1 MCLATLALAGAGA
14 SAAGSVIGGVSQANA
29 AAYQGQVAANNATT
43 ARRNAAYS
51 ASATAAQ
58 TEEAGLKARQQQGA
72 VRTGIAANGL
82 DVNSGSAVDVQQSQ
96 REISG
101 LDTANV
107 GARGAEQVYG
117 YRTQAAGYQA
127 QSELDQSQV
136 APDII
141 GGVLK
146 GGGSL
151 LANPT
156 VDASVS
162 SGFSSLIGKGG
173 SGVPS
178 SYSWMDA
185 GPQGYEDDIGFG
197 P

>member
-58 TEEAGLKARQQQGA
+58 TEEAGLKAAQQQGG
-72 VRTGIAANGL
+72 VRTSLAANGL
-82 DVNSGSAVDVQQSQ
+82 DVNTGSPAAVQQSE
-96 REISG
+96 REIG
-101 LDTANV
+101 QLNIENTA
-107 GARGAEQVYG
+107 ARGAEQVYG
-117 YRTQAAGYQA
+117 YRTQAVGYEA
-127 QSELDQSQV
+127 QSKLDQSQV
-136 APDII
+136 APDIV

-156 VDASVS
+156 VDSSVS